1 MEHYETL
8 AQKSAAMLAAARRN
22 EWEAVSTLEAECSAI
37 ITRMKAAPETN
48 RSDSLHQTRRVQI
61 IRRILIEDA
70 EIRDLAQ
77 PHLADLARLIRVT
90 GMQKCI
96 QDAYS

>member
-22 EWEAVSTLEAECSAI
+22 EWETVTALEAECSAL
-37 ITRMKAAPETN
+37 ITRLKSAPETHHI
-48 RSDSLHQTRRVQI
+48 DPRRLTQKTQI
-61 IRRILIEDA
+61 LRRILIEDA

-77 PHLADLARLIRVT
+77 PRLADLARLIRIT
-90 GMQKCI
+90 GTQKRVE
-96 QDAYS
+96 DAYG